1 MSQACPDIGRAY
13 PTDTVASDPSNL
25 EIAAA
30 FDELADL
37 YELDGAI
44 VHRINAYRSAAK
56 ARATRR
62 CPSRR

>member
-1 MSQACPDIGRAY
+1 MP
-13 PTDTVASDPSNL
+13 SDPSNL

-44 VHRINAYRSAAK
+44 VHRVLAYRSAAK
-56 ARATRR
+56 AAREATVSVAGLARR
-62 CPSRR
+62 GAVT